1 MICSASTKTSYLSCG
16 CIFSSNTL
24 LIAHPKTMYICHY
37 CICHQCSCLYILRVY
52 HPTHLILEGFFFSRK
67 MSLRLIEIQYF
78 CWFLLKLC
86 STDARMPLFSTK
98 AVSKV
103 LLAKN
108 GTNYT
113 DFELTSSI
121 VYSDIYW
128 ICCHTLLIDNS
139 WKAALYIYTKDSMF
153 VYTNHCKRVK
163 LWNIIRV
170 QLLYWGRT
178 PATSRA
184 VVYAYFSCLLSCH
197 SWQMF
202 FVTCFNVVKVMKK
215 VQSEHSNR
223 RHCMALYVLHFLD
236 WIKW

>member
-1 MICSASTKTSYLSCG
+1 MQCFYKNFIPLLRLYIQFYYFINCASQDHVHLPLLHMSQMQLPLHFEGIPPYTSYFG
-16 CIFSSNTL
+16 
-24 LIAHPKTMYICHY
+24 
-37 CICHQCSCLYILRVY
+37 R
-52 HPTHLILEGFFFSRK
+52 FFFSRK
-67 MSLRLIEIQYF
+67 ISLRLIEIQYF

-170 QLLYWGRT
+170 
-178 PATSRA
+178 
-184 VVYAYFSCLLSCH
+184 
-197 SWQMF
+197 
-202 FVTCFNVVKVMKK
+202 
-215 VQSEHSNR
+215 
-223 RHCMALYVLHFLD
+223 
-236 WIKW
+236 